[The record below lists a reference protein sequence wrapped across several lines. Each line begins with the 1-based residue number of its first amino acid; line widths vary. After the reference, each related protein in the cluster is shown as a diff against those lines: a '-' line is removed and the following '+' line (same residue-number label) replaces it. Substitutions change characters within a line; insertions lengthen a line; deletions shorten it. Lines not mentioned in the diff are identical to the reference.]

1 MTKPKKKSSTSD
13 SEIDREY
20 KSLMADQKSLIA
32 DHRRVLYKIER
43 MVDEQAK
50 KHGISFV
57 KDQ

>member
-1 MTKPKKKSSTSD
+1 MTKPKKNSSSSD

-20 KSLMADQKSLIA
+20 KSLMDDQKSLIA

-50 KHGISFV
+50 KHGITFV
-57 KDQ
+57 KEE